1 MRTLTLR
8 NMQQPSYLDT
18 LLDALV
24 EQLGVVPR
32 DAYPIRDRDNLPA
45 ALRQIVR
52 MATHVG
58 QSWACWANEQGR
70 YWLFVAEMPLT
81 RGTPMLQLDQY
92 NSTGDLRASSKWHCD
107 DDDQWRRYPPDK
119 V

>member
-24 EQLGVVPR
+24 PQLCVLPE
-32 DAYPIRDRDNLPA
+32 DADPIRDPANLPG
-45 ALRQIVR
+45 ALRKIVK

-58 QSWACWANEQGR
+58 QSWACWTNSGGR

-81 RGTPMLQLDQY
+81 RGTPMLQLDEY
-92 NSTGDLRASSKWHCD
+92 NEAGDLRGSSSWQCGD
-107 DDDQWRRYPPDK
+107 DDHWRRRT
-119 V
+119 VS

>member
-8 NMQQPSYLDT
+8 TMQQPSYLDA
-18 LLDALV
+18 LLDGLV
-24 EQLGVVPR
+24 VQMGLLPE
-32 DAYPIRDRDNLPA
+32 DADPIRDRAMLPS

-58 QSWACWANEQGR
+58 QSWASWANRRGQH
-70 YWLFVAEMPLT
+70 WLFVAEMPLT

-92 NSTGDLRASSKWHCD
+92 NEAGDLRASSEWQCG
-107 DDDQWRRYPPDK
+107 DDDQWRRRT